1 MNTTKKYTAEIVS
14 RSVDSGIDSVLNFL
28 TETTGYSFIDPAE
41 VAIML
46 MALKDLAENNSQIGA
61 FVDQVVVNLISKRKS
76 K

>member
-1 MNTTKKYTAEIVS
+1 MNTTQKYTAETVS
-14 RSVDSGIDSVLNFL
+14 RAVDSGIDSVLDFL

-46 MALKDLAENNSQIGA
+46 MALKDLAENNSQIGT

>member
-28 TETTGYSFIDPAE
+28 TETTGYSFINPVE
-41 VAIML
+41 VAVML
-46 MALKDLAENNSQIGA
+46 MALKDLAENNSQIGT

>member
-14 RSVDSGIDSVLNFL
+14 RSVDSGIDSVLDFL

>member
-1 MNTTKKYTAEIVS
+1 MNTTKKYIAKTVS
-14 RSVDSGIDSVLNFL
+14 RAVDSGIDSVLDFL

-61 FVDQVVVNLISKRKS
+61 FVDHVVVNLISKRKS

>member
-1 MNTTKKYTAEIVS
+1 MNTPKKYMAKTVS
-14 RSVDSGIDSVLNFL
+14 RAVDSGIDSVLDFL

>member
-1 MNTTKKYTAEIVS
+1 MNTTKKYTEEIVS
-14 RSVDSGIDSVLNFL
+14 RAVDSGIDSVLDFL

>member
-1 MNTTKKYTAEIVS
+1 MNTTKKYIAKTVS
-14 RSVDSGIDSVLNFL
+14 RAVDSGIDSVLDFL

>member
-1 MNTTKKYTAEIVS
+1 MNMTKKYTEETVS
-14 RSVDSGIDSVLNFL
+14 RAVDSGIDSVLDFL

>member
-1 MNTTKKYTAEIVS
+1 MNTTKKYTEETVS
-14 RSVDSGIDSVLNFL
+14 RAVDSGIDSVLDFL

-46 MALKDLAENNSQIGA
+46 MAIKDLAENNSQIGA

>member
-1 MNTTKKYTAEIVS
+1 MNTTKKYTTEIVS
-14 RSVDSGIDSVLNFL
+14 RAVDSGIDSVLDFL